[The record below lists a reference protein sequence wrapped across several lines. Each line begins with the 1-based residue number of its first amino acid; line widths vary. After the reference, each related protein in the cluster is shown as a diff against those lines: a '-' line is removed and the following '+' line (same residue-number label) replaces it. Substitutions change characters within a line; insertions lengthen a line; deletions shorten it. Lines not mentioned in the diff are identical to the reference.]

1 MDDDTTTM
9 TTLPCPP
16 MSRFVPRRRLAGL
29 SLRWLALVLAGLGLA
44 GPGRANEVSE
54 PVPVPDVP
62 VAADSAS
69 LVWSAF
75 GTLGWAQSN
84 RSWRYQRYIDESGG
98 FQRDSVLGAQ
108 LDARFTPEWSAT
120 LQARLAPS
128 ASHESRWDLRT
139 SWAFVGW
146 RPDNDW
152 LVRAGKL
159 RVPFFLRSEQ
169 LDVGQTYDEARLP
182 AELYSMA
189 PSSDFTGVHVS
200 RSLDLSDGELS
211 VDAYSGTA
219 HLVRR
224 GWVREGLPPQL
235 PAGAVFNEVDTH
247 STGLVFTWTAPR
259 AKVRAGAH
267 YVRTKARSDAG
278 FLVRPVWAQLGP
290 GIEYWQTSNALP
302 GPGVET
308 IDSFRNYLFVL
319 GGEFGLPEGWRV
331 SPEVARIMQSDTEMG
346 VDSWGA
352 ALTVSREMGR
362 LTPYVSVAMLRS
374 ADRSLA
380 LTESLESTRVPAAV
394 PGGTMLNATMR
405 AAADRTVTFRQRSW
419 AVGASYSLTPQS
431 KLKAEWLHTRASRSA
446 MFDVP
451 AGESL
456 LTPRSV
462 DVMSISYSFVF

>member
-9 TTLPCPP
+9 TTLSRPP
-16 MSRFVPRRRLAGL
+16 MFRSVMRRRPAGL

-44 GPGRANEVSE
+44 SPVRASEAPE
-54 PVPVPDVP
+54 PVPDAP
-62 VAADSAS
+62 VAADGTS

-84 RSWRYQRYIDESGG
+84 RPWRYQRHIDESGG

-128 ASHESRWDLRT
+128 VSHENRWDLRT

-182 AELYSMA
+182 AELYTIA

-200 RSLDLSDGELS
+200 RSMDLSDGELS

-219 HLVRR
+219 HLVKR
-224 GWVREGLPPQL
+224 GWLREGLPPQL
-235 PAGAVFNEVDTH
+235 PAGAVFNEGDTH

-267 YVRTKARSDAG
+267 YVRTKARSAPG

-290 GIEYWQTSNALP
+290 GVGYWQTSNALP

-319 GGEFGLPEGWRV
+319 GGEFGLSGGWRV

-352 ALTVSREMGR
+352 ALTVSREIGR
-362 LTPYVSVAMLRS
+362 LTPYVSFAMLHS
-374 ADRSLA
+374 TDRSLA
-380 LTESLESTRVPAAV
+380 MTESLESTRVPAVV
-394 PGGTMLNATMR
+394 PGGTMLNASMR
-405 AAADRTVTFRQRSW
+405 AVADRTVTFRQRSW
-419 AVGASYSLTPQS
+419 ALGASYSLTPQS

-462 DVMSISYSFVF
+462 DVVSISYSFVF